1 MERRFP
7 VHARAYRQAL
17 IALAVASS
25 TAVAAPKGAAAKK
38 AFDKGVKAYT
48 AGDYPVAADAMKK
61 SYELETDPETLFAW
75 AQSERKQEHCE
86 KAIELYNELLVYD
99 LPAENKQVIDT
110 QVGEC
115 KQILAAKQPP
125 PKENPAPP
133 PEDKPLEQLPEKADK
148 AQPPPPET
156 PPTSEGRAWW
166 KDPVGDGLVLVGVAG
181 LMVGGI
187 ELSAAASAD
196 SSKTNATSYADFKKF
211 SDQATSDGKT
221 GVIAAGAGVAFVA
234 VGVIWYATHRDHHEH
249 TVTGWLSP
257 TGGGVGIA
265 GGF

>member
-17 IALAVASS
+17 IALALASS
-25 TAVAAPKGAAAKK
+25 SAVAAPKGAAAKK

-48 AGDYPVAADAMKK
+48 AGDYPTAAEAMKK

-86 KAIELYNELLVYD
+86 KAIELYNELLVYE
-99 LPAENKQVIDT
+99 LPAENKQVIET

-115 KQILAAKQPP
+115 KQILAAKQPAKEEPP
-125 PKENPAPP
+125 PKEPEPPPPAKEDKAEAPP
-133 PEDKPLEQLPEKADK
+133 PE
-148 AQPPPPET
+148 QPST
-156 PPTSEGRAWW
+156 PEGRPWW
-166 KDPVGDGLVLVGVAG
+166 KDPVGDGLVVVGVAG
-181 LMVGGI
+181 LVVGGLK
-187 ELSAAASAD
+187 LSSAASAD
-196 SSKTNATSYADFKKF
+196 SNKTNATSYADFKKF

-221 GVIAAGAGVAFVA
+221 GVIAAGAGAALVA

-257 TGGGVGIA
+257 TGGGIGLA